1 MQITLNNPLDM
12 HLHLREG
19 DLLKAVLPFS
29 ATPFSAAVVMPN
41 LNTPLSTPA
50 LALEYQEQIAALAPH
65 FKPLVALY
73 LNDQLNKASL
83 QEAKD
88 KGLFLLKLYPKN
100 ATTNSA
106 QGVRDILSPRMLEIL
121 EIAENL
127 GFILCVHAE
136 SAGFVLEREFEFH
149 PTIHTLAKTFK
160 NLKIILEHMS
170 DKRSIALLEQYPNLY
185 ATLTLH
191 HLALNLDALA
201 GGTLA
206 PHLFCKPL
214 LKTPKDQQALLELA
228 LKAHAKV
235 SFGSDSAPHLVGS
248 KHACSCAAGVFSA
261 PLLLSGL
268 CTLFDKHNALEHL
281 QNFVSTNAMRIYGL
295 KDLPQKSITLE
306 RKPPNLPNSILNGQ
320 LIIPHFMPLEWRIK
334 SH

>member
-19 DLLKAVLPFS
+19 ALLKAILPFS
-29 ATPFSAAVVMPN
+29 AVPFSAAVVMPN
-41 LNTPLSTPA
+41 LSTPLSTPA
-50 LALEYQEQIAALAPH
+50 LALEYQAQIATLAPR

-73 LNDQLNKASL
+73 LNDQLDKESL
-83 QEAKD
+83 QSAKEQ
-88 KGLFLLKLYPKN
+88 GLFLLKLYPKN
-100 ATTNSA
+100 ATTNSV
-106 QGVRDILSPRMLEIL
+106 QGVGDILSPKILEIL
-121 EIAENL
+121 QVAQDL

-136 SAGFVLEREFEFH
+136 STGFVLEREFEFH
-149 PTIHTLAKTFK
+149 TTIHTLAATFK

-170 DKRSIALLEQYPNLY
+170 DRRSIALLEQYPNIY

-201 GGTLA
+201 GGALL

-228 LKAHAKV
+228 LTAHKKV
-235 SFGSDSAPHLVGS
+235 SFGSDSAPHLTGT
-248 KHACSCAAGVFSA
+248 KHTYSCAAGVFSA

-268 CTLFDKHNALEHL
+268 CTLFEQHNALEHL
-281 QNFVSTNAMRIYGL
+281 QDFISTNAMRIYGL
-295 KDLPQKSITLE
+295 TDLPQKSITLE
-306 RKPPNLPNSILNGQ
+306 RKPPNLPNFLLNGD
-320 LIIPHFMPLEWRIK
+320 LIIPHFIPLEWRIQ
-334 SH
+334 ST

>member
-19 DLLKAVLPFS
+19 DLLKAILPFS
-29 ATPFSAAVVMPN
+29 ATSFSAAVVMPN
-41 LNTPLSTPA
+41 LSTPLSTPA
-50 LALEYQEQIAALAPH
+50 LALEYQAQIHTLAPH

-73 LNDQLNKASL
+73 LNDQLDKTSL

-88 KGLFLLKLYPKN
+88 QGLFLLKLYPKN

-106 QGVRDILSPRMLEIL
+106 QGVGDILSPKMLEIL
-121 EIAENL
+121 QSAEDL

-136 SAGFVLEREFEFH
+136 SAGFVLDREFEFA
-149 PTIHTLAKTFK
+149 PTIHTLTQSFK
-160 NLKIILEHMS
+160 KLPIILEHMS
-170 DKRSIALLEQYPNLY
+170 DRRSIALLEQYPNLH

-201 GGTLA
+201 GGALS

-228 LKAHAKV
+228 LKAHPKV
-235 SFGSDSAPHLVGS
+235 CFGSDSAPHLVDT
-248 KHACSCAAGVFSA
+248 KHACGCAAGVFSA

-281 QNFVSTNAMRIYGL
+281 QDFVSTNAMRIYGL

-306 RKPPNLPNSILNGQ
+306 RKPPNLPNSILDGQ
-320 LIIPHFMPLEWRIK
+320 LIIPHFMPLEWRVKTI
-334 SH
+334 